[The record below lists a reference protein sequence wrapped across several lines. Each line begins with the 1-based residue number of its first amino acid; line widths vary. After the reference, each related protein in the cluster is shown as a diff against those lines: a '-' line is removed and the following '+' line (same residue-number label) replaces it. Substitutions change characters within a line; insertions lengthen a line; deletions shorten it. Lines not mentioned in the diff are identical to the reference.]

1 LPATSLME
9 PFLADIE
16 ASPRAL
22 LETMFSILQ
31 YSRNQRV
38 LMGEVISRTDRGWQP
53 VASGFP
59 AQIQRPRTILR

>member
-22 LETMFSILQ
+22 LETTFSISQ
-31 YSRNQRV
+31 YPWNQRV
-38 LMGEVISRTDRGWQP
+38 SMSEVISRRDLGWQP
-53 VASGFP
+53 VGSGFP
-59 AQIQRPRTILR
+59 AQNQRPTTILR

>member
-1 LPATSLME
+1 LME

-22 LETMFSILQ
+22 LETMFSISQ
-31 YSRNQRV
+31 YPRNQRV
-38 LMGEVISRTDRGWQP
+38 LMGEVISRTGRRWQP

-59 AQIQRPRTILR
+59 AQNQGPKPILR

>member
-22 LETMFSILQ
+22 LETMFSISQ
-31 YSRNQRV
+31 YPWNQRV
-38 LMGEVISRTDRGWQP
+38 LMSEVISRRDLGWQP

-59 AQIQRPRTILR
+59 AQNQRPTTILR